1 MTKPSC
7 KKHTHVIAL
16 RTKNKQTLAH
26 NRIKILSRLRP
37 PEPLRSVTLEVNLEK
52 VWSPLETPPA
62 KRRRR
67 GWSGSAQISNS
78 SEQEVWTRL
87 AGSDRILEIN
97 QETQLS
103 SGEEKGPNSTFG
115 ILPNCW
121 REGHIPFRCRHAW
134 RHQQLLTRHMRFN
147 LRSHKWTDLGTGYGW

>member
-7 KKHTHVIAL
+7 KKHTHIIAL

-26 NRIKILSRLRP
+26 NRIKVLSRLRP

-87 AGSDRILEIN
+87 AGSDRIGSWRLIRKRN
-97 QETQLS
+97 SALVKKRAQIPLS
-103 SGEEKGPNSTFG
+103 EFCPTAGERATFHSGAGM
-115 ILPNCW
+115 
-121 REGHIPFRCRHAW
+121 H
-134 RHQQLLTRHMRFN
+134 
-147 LRSHKWTDLGTGYGW
+147 DGTSSC